1 MFIELF
7 NTVFKY
13 KDKKTVDKLGLYPEA
28 VHTSAMPERRYL
40 WTARMLVIL
49 SCLSICFNIILVSSI
64 YVMLPQRSA
73 YPMLFQNNKTF
84 SQLELVER
92 SERPV
97 AAIDLLNE
105 GFIEEYILL
114 RHAITA
120 DYDELMQRW
129 GRGSKL
135 FWMSSR
141 QVYQDFVSNDINNN
155 INQFKMRGLV
165 RLAEV
170 EWVHPMARGFWQA
183 QFITMDYYPGE
194 IIPVI
199 NIWRAY
205 LRCFM
210 APIPYENKSLRE
222 QNPFGFLVTNY
233 SLSYVGTPD
242 NPQSYLQTAKEVRFE
257 QSID

>member
-1 MFIELF
+1 MLDLF

-13 KDKKTVDKLGLYPEA
+13 KDKKSLDKLGLYPEA
-28 VHTSAMPERRYL
+28 VHTNAMPERRYL
-40 WTARMLVIL
+40 WTSRMLVIL
-49 SCLSICFNIILVSSI
+49 ACLSICLNMMLASGL
-64 YVMLPQRSA
+64 YVMLPQRA
-73 YPMLFQNNKTF
+73 AEPMLFYHNHSF
-84 SQLELVER
+84 SQLDLVQRQEK
-92 SERPV
+92 PI

-105 GFIEEYILL
+105 LFIEEYILM
-114 RHAITA
+114 RHAITS
-120 DYDELMQRW
+120 DYDELMLRW

-141 QVYQDFVSNDINNN
+141 KVYQDFVSNDINNN

-165 RLAEV
+165 RLAEI
-170 EWVHPMARGFWQA
+170 EWVHPMSRSFWQA

-194 IIPVI
+194 RVPII

-205 LRCFM
+205 LRTVM

-242 NPQSYLQTAKEVRFE
+242 DPESYLKTAQDVRFE
-257 QSID
+257 QAAD